1 MSERELTSGMRLTI
15 EKIREKVG
23 RDGISPQDEARLL
36 DALRILGIK
45 EYSPEMTEILIRT
58 ILVDG
63 PLRTLLIDVLDSL
76 KTLNLNV
83 HNIDV
88 KDDQISRKLGD
99 LNAAVNHLNESNS
112 NHDAMVADIK
122 EKLEG
127 VVSHIFDDLQKQ
139 MMAAASQKFLDKD
152 DASAILRK
160 GFMDLRYAQKDHFD
174 KIEQHQRDMY
184 NRQDAMNEKVVANS
198 EGWAYGAIMV
208 AVGFVLGIA
217 ACFMFFVR

>member
-1 MSERELTSGMRLTI
+1 MSDDLLEKGNRQIIQRICEELGLSEKEGERMM
-15 EKIREKVG
+15 
-23 RDGISPQDEARLL
+23 QDLVLL
-36 DALRILGIK
+36 GFK
-45 EYSPEMTEILIRT
+45 SFSPEAAQYFLRQ
-58 ILVDG
+58 LRVDQ
-63 PLRTLLIDVLDSL
+63 PLKTMMLDVLDSL

-88 KDDQISRKLGD
+88 KDDLLSRKLGD

-139 MMAAASQKFLDKD
+139 MMAAASQKFLNKD

-184 NRQDAMNEKVVANS
+184 KRQEAMNEKVVANS
-198 EGWAYGAIMV
+198 EGWFYGAIMF
-208 AVGFVLGIA
+208 AVGSLFGIA
-217 ACFMFFVR
+217 ICFMIFVR